1 MVGNEESK
9 IKITQ
14 AKNCESQITCNSQF
28 YFLKNTLDKS
38 LLKLT
43 VFCFIL
49 TKNRQI
55 LSALQFLL
63 SCFIRISEKKFLA
76 YFPYSRD
83 FLSLRRMK
91 ERRKNRHL
99 FIEGAPSGRQ
109 LLCKGACRCK
119 NQRKAAESREG
130 ICKKYLR
137 KNKNGE
143 LRLTVFCFSLFYSL
157 VASAV
162 ASTASVVD
170 STASV
175 AVSAVA
181 SAASVASAAP
191 SISSAGF
198 LCLWITKRLS
208 G

>member
-1 MVGNEESK
+1 MPFGAPSIKMCRSK
-9 IKITQ
+9 SPLFRYNCR
-14 AKNCESQITCNSQF
+14 KNCQLASA
-28 YFLKNTLDKS
+28 
-38 LLKLT
+38 KLT

-76 YFPYSRD
+76 YLPYSRD

-109 LLCKGACRCK
+109 LLCKGACRYK

-137 KNKNGE
+137 ISTTSK
-143 LRLTVFCFSLFYSL
+143 L
-157 VASAV
+157 VV
-162 ASTASVVD
+162 CTGPIR
-170 STASV
+170 
-175 AVSAVA
+175 
-181 SAASVASAAP
+181 AAY
-191 SISSAGF
+191 
-198 LCLWITKRLS
+198 WLS
-208 G
+208 P